1 MIDQLLI
8 AGLAVAFLAGA
19 VSGWIARDLEKNW
32 TAEDPTEDGGR
43 YL

>member
-1 MIDQLLI
+1 MTDQLLI
-8 AGLAVAFLAGA
+8 ALFAVIYLAGA
-19 VSGWIARDLEKNW
+19 VSGWIVRDLEKDW